1 MVCVK
6 TAFRCDDK
14 LRRHLKL
21 LIGHKFKKILRK
33 TINIMSWRRDAT
45 PRINICLKKL
55 FRK

>member
-33 TINIMSWRRDAT
+33 TINIMSWT